1 MTIPVAILA
10 GGLGKRLKKKTL
22 NTAKVLIDIA
32 GKPFIS
38 RQLNYLSN
46 QGIKEIFICTA
57 HLGYQ
62 IKDYV
67 GDGSK
72 YNLKVS
78 YSDDGDK
85 LLGTGGSIKKASK
98 ILGENFFI
106 LYGDSFLP
114 INFSLVE
121 KAYFQQKKP
130 ALMTVFKNNG
140 NWDKSN
146 ASFRDKCVAY
156 NKKKPQKNMNYID
169 YGLNVVKSSIF
180 YNFPSNKIFDLSDV
194 FEDLS
199 NKSLLAGYEIYD
211 RFYEIGSIKGLND
224 TIDFFKKSKK
234 NNYDL

>member
-10 GGLGKRLKKKTL
+10 GGLAKRLKK
-22 NTAKVLIDIA
+22 NTFNKPKALIDIA

-38 RQLNYLSN
+38 RQLSYLSN
-46 QGIKEIFICTA
+46 QNIKDIVICTA
-57 HLGYQ
+57 HLGNQ

-85 LLGTGGSIKKASK
+85 LLGTGGSLKKASR

-121 KAYFQQKKP
+121 KAYFRQKKP
-130 ALMTVFKNNG
+130 ALMTVFKNNDHG
-140 NWDKSN
+140 DKSN
-146 ASFRDKCVAY
+146 VYFKNKCVLY
-156 NKKKPQKNMNYID
+156 NKKNPQKNMNYID
-169 YGLNVVKSSIF
+169 YGLNVVKSTIF
-180 YNFPSNKIFDLSDV
+180 YNFPSNKMFDLSDV

-199 NKSLLAGYEIYD
+199 KKNLLAGLEIYE
-211 RFYEIGSIKGLND
+211 RFYEIGSINGLND
-224 TIDFFKKSKK
+224 TIDFFKKMGNK
-234 NNYDL
+234 

>member
-10 GGLGKRLKKKTL
+10 GGLAKRLKK
-22 NTAKVLIDIA
+22 NTFNKPKALIDIA

-38 RQLNYLSN
+38 RQLSYLSN
-46 QGIKEIFICTA
+46 QNIKDIVICTA
-57 HLGYQ
+57 HLGNQ

-85 LLGTGGSIKKASK
+85 LLGTGGSLKKASR

-121 KAYFQQKKP
+121 KSYFRQKKP
-130 ALMTVFKNNG
+130 ALMTVFKNNDHG
-140 NWDKSN
+140 DKSN
-146 ASFRDKCVAY
+146 VYFKNKCVLY
-156 NKKKPQKNMNYID
+156 NKKNP
-169 YGLNVVKSSIF
+169 
-180 YNFPSNKIFDLSDV
+180 
-194 FEDLS
+194 
-199 NKSLLAGYEIYD
+199 
-211 RFYEIGSIKGLND
+211 
-224 TIDFFKKSKK
+224 
-234 NNYDL
+234 

>member
-10 GGLGKRLKKKTL
+10 GGLAKRLKKNTL
-22 NTAKVLIDIA
+22 NKPKALIDIA

-38 RQLNYLSN
+38 RQLSYLSN
-46 QGIKEIFICTA
+46 QNIKNIVICTA
-57 HLGYQ
+57 HLGNQ

-67 GDGSK
+67 GDGSR

-85 LLGTGGSIKKASK
+85 LLGTGGSLKKASR

-121 KAYFQQKKP
+121 KAYFRQKKP
-130 ALMTVFKNNG
+130 ALMTVFKNNDHG
-140 NWDKSN
+140 DKSN
-146 ASFRDKCVAY
+146 VYFKNKCVLY
-156 NKKKPQKNMNYID
+156 NKKNPQKNMNYID
-169 YGLNVVKSSIF
+169 YGLNVVKGSIF
-180 YNFPSNKIFDLSDV
+180 YNFPTNKMFDLSDV

-199 NKSLLAGYEIYD
+199 NKSLLAGLEIYD
-211 RFYEIGSIKGLND
+211 RFYEIGSINGLND
-224 TIDFFKKSKK
+224 TIDFFKKLDNK
-234 NNYDL
+234 

>member
-10 GGLGKRLKKKTL
+10 GGLAKRLKK
-22 NTAKVLIDIA
+22 NTFNKPKALIDIA

-38 RQLNYLSN
+38 RQLSYLSN
-46 QGIKEIFICTA
+46 QNIKDIVICTA
-57 HLGYQ
+57 HLGNQ

-67 GDGSK
+67 GDGSR

-85 LLGTGGSIKKASK
+85 LLGTGGSLKKASR

-121 KAYFQQKKP
+121 KAYFRQKKP
-130 ALMTVFKNNG
+130 ALMTVFKNNDHG
-140 NWDKSN
+140 DKSN
-146 ASFRDKCVAY
+146 VYFKNKCVLY
-156 NKKKPQKNMNYID
+156 NKKNPQKNMNYID
-169 YGLNVVKSSIF
+169 YGLNVVKRTIF
-180 YNFPSNKIFDLSDV
+180 YNFPSNKMFDLSDV

-199 NKSLLAGYEIYD
+199 KKNLLAGLEIYE
-211 RFYEIGSIKGLND
+211 RFYEIGSINGLND
-224 TIDFFKKSKK
+224 TIDFFKKLENK
-234 NNYDL
+234 

>member
-10 GGLGKRLKKKTL
+10 GGLGKRLEKKTL
-22 NTAKVLIDIA
+22 NKAKVLIDIA

-46 QGIKEIFICTA
+46 QGIKDIVICTA
-57 HLGYQ
+57 HLGNQ

-72 YNLKVS
+72 YNLKVL

-85 LLGTGGSIKKASK
+85 LLGTGGSIKKASR

-121 KAYFQQKKP
+121 KAYFQQKRP
-130 ALMTVFKNNG
+130 ALMTVLKNKG

-146 ASFRDKCVAY
+146 AYFKNKCVEY
-156 NKKKPQKNMNYID
+156 NKKKPQKNMDYID

-180 YNFPSNKIFDLSDV
+180 YNFSPNKTFDLADV
-194 FEDLS
+194 FESLS
-199 NKSLLAGYEIYD
+199 KKGLLAGLEIYD
-211 RFYEIGSIKGLND
+211 RFYEIGSINGLND
-224 TIDFFKKSKK
+224 TIEFFKKLENKQ
-234 NNYDL
+234 L

>member
-10 GGLGKRLKKKTL
+10 GGLAKRLKK
-22 NTAKVLIDIA
+22 NTFNKPKALIDIA

-38 RQLNYLSN
+38 RQLSYLSN
-46 QGIKEIFICTA
+46 QNIKDIVICTA
-57 HLGYQ
+57 HLGNQ

-85 LLGTGGSIKKASK
+85 LLGTGGSLKKASR

-121 KAYFQQKKP
+121 KAYFRQKKP
-130 ALMTVFKNNG
+130 ALMTVFKNNDHG
-140 NWDKSN
+140 DKSN
-146 ASFRDKCVAY
+146 VYFKNKCVLY
-156 NKKKPQKNMNYID
+156 NKKNPQKNMNYID
-169 YGLNVVKSSIF
+169 YGLNVVKGSIF
-180 YNFPSNKIFDLSDV
+180 YNFPTNKMFDLSDV

-199 NKSLLAGYEIYD
+199 NKSLLAGLKIYD
-211 RFYEIGSIKGLND
+211 RFYEIGSINGLND
-224 TIDFFKKSKK
+224 TIDFFKKLDNK
-234 NNYDL
+234 

>member
-10 GGLGKRLKKKTL
+10 GGLAKRLKK
-22 NTAKVLIDIA
+22 NTFNKPKALIDIA

-38 RQLNYLSN
+38 RQLSYLSN
-46 QGIKEIFICTA
+46 QNIKNIVICTA
-57 HLGYQ
+57 HLGNQ
-62 IKDYV
+62 IKNYV

-85 LLGTGGSIKKASK
+85 LLGTGGSLKKASR

-121 KAYFQQKKP
+121 KSYFRQKKP
-130 ALMTVFKNNG
+130 ALMTVFKNNDHG
-140 NWDKSN
+140 DKSN
-146 ASFRDKCVAY
+146 VYFKNKCVLY
-156 NKKKPQKNMNYID
+156 NKKNPQKNMNYID
-169 YGLNVVKSSIF
+169 YGLNVVKRTIF
-180 YNFPSNKIFDLSDV
+180 YNFPSNKMFDLSDV

-199 NKSLLAGYEIYD
+199 KKNLLAGLEIYE
-211 RFYEIGSIKGLND
+211 RFYEIGSINGLND
-224 TIDFFKKSKK
+224 TIDFFKKMGNK
-234 NNYDL
+234 

>member
-10 GGLGKRLKKKTL
+10 GGLAKRLKKNTL
-22 NTAKVLIDIA
+22 NKPKALIDIA

-38 RQLNYLSN
+38 RQLSYLSN
-46 QGIKEIFICTA
+46 QNIKNIVICTA
-57 HLGYQ
+57 HLGNQ
-62 IKDYV
+62 IKNYV

-85 LLGTGGSIKKASK
+85 LLGTGGSLKKASR

-121 KAYFQQKKP
+121 KSYFRQKKP
-130 ALMTVFKNNG
+130 ALMTVFKNNDHG
-140 NWDKSN
+140 DKSN
-146 ASFRDKCVAY
+146 VYFKNKCVLY
-156 NKKKPQKNMNYID
+156 NKKNPQKNMNYID
-169 YGLNVVKSSIF
+169 YGLNVVKGSIF
-180 YNFPSNKIFDLSDV
+180 YNFPTNKMFDLSDV

-199 NKSLLAGYEIYD
+199 NKSLLAGLEIYD
-211 RFYEIGSIKGLND
+211 RFYEIGSINGLND
-224 TIDFFKKSKK
+224 TIDFFKKLENK
-234 NNYDL
+234 

>member
-10 GGLGKRLKKKTL
+10 GGLAKRLKK
-22 NTAKVLIDIA
+22 NTFNKPKALIDIA

-38 RQLNYLSN
+38 RQLSYLSN
-46 QGIKEIFICTA
+46 QNIKDIVICTA
-57 HLGYQ
+57 HLGNQ

-67 GDGSK
+67 GDGSR

-85 LLGTGGSIKKASK
+85 LLGTGGSLKKASR

-121 KAYFQQKKP
+121 KAYFRQKKP
-130 ALMTVFKNNG
+130 ALMTVFKNNDHG
-140 NWDKSN
+140 DKSN
-146 ASFRDKCVAY
+146 VYFKNKCVLY
-156 NKKKPQKNMNYID
+156 NKKNPQKNMNYID
-169 YGLNVVKSSIF
+169 YGLNVVKGSIF
-180 YNFPSNKIFDLSDV
+180 YNFPTNKMFDLSDV

-199 NKSLLAGYEIYD
+199 NKSLLAGLEIYD
-211 RFYEIGSIKGLND
+211 RFYEIGSINGLND
-224 TIDFFKKSKK
+224 TIDFFKKMGNK
-234 NNYDL
+234 

>member
-10 GGLGKRLKKKTL
+10 GGLAKRLKK
-22 NTAKVLIDIA
+22 NTFNKPKALIDIA

-38 RQLNYLSN
+38 RQLSYLSN
-46 QGIKEIFICTA
+46 QNIKDIVICTA
-57 HLGYQ
+57 HLGNQ

-85 LLGTGGSIKKASK
+85 LLGTGGSLKKASR

-121 KAYFQQKKP
+121 KAYFRQKKP
-130 ALMTVFKNNG
+130 ALMTVFKNNDHG
-140 NWDKSN
+140 DKSN
-146 ASFRDKCVAY
+146 VYFKNKCVLY
-156 NKKKPQKNMNYID
+156 NKKNPQKNMNYID
-169 YGLNVVKSSIF
+169 YGLNVVKGSIF
-180 YNFPSNKIFDLSDV
+180 YNFPTNKMFDLSDV

-199 NKSLLAGYEIYD
+199 NKSLLAGLEIYD
-211 RFYEIGSIKGLND
+211 RFYEIGSINGLND
-224 TIDFFKKSKK
+224 TIDFFKKLDNK
-234 NNYDL
+234 

>member
-10 GGLGKRLKKKTL
+10 GGLGKRLEKKTL
-22 NTAKVLIDIA
+22 NIAKVLIDIA

-46 QGIKEIFICTA
+46 QGIKDIVICTA
-57 HLGYQ
+57 HLGNQ

-72 YNLKVS
+72 YNLKVL

-85 LLGTGGSIKKASK
+85 LLGTGGSIKKASR

-121 KAYFQQKKP
+121 KAYFQQKRP
-130 ALMTVFKNNG
+130 ALMTVLKNKG

-146 ASFRDKCVAY
+146 AYFKNKCVEY
-156 NKKKPQKNMNYID
+156 NKKKPQKNMDYID

-180 YNFPSNKIFDLSDV
+180 YFLKKIKILKTLIPVAKRTEHFAL
-194 FEDLS
+194 
-199 NKSLLAGYEIYD
+199 
-211 RFYEIGSIKGLND
+211 
-224 TIDFFKKSKK
+224 K
-234 NNYDL
+234 NMY

>member
-10 GGLGKRLKKKTL
+10 GGLAKRLKK
-22 NTAKVLIDIA
+22 NTFNKPKALIDIA

-38 RQLNYLSN
+38 RQLSYLSN
-46 QGIKEIFICTA
+46 QNIKDIVICTA
-57 HLGYQ
+57 HLGNQ

-85 LLGTGGSIKKASK
+85 LLGTGGSLKKASR

-121 KAYFQQKKP
+121 KSYFRQKKP
-130 ALMTVFKNNG
+130 ALMTVFKNNDHG
-140 NWDKSN
+140 DKSN
-146 ASFRDKCVAY
+146 VYFKNKCVLY
-156 NKKKPQKNMNYID
+156 NKKNPQKNMNYID
-169 YGLNVVKSSIF
+169 YGLNVVKGSIF
-180 YNFPSNKIFDLSDV
+180 YNFPTNKMFDLSDV

-199 NKSLLAGYEIYD
+199 NKSLLAGLEIYD
-211 RFYEIGSIKGLND
+211 RFYEIGSINGLND
-224 TIDFFKKSKK
+224 TIDFFKKMGNK
-234 NNYDL
+234 